1 VGRVGRGFATVA
13 LAVALGLNLA
23 ACAIAPPDLD
33 APPSQPPAPSD
44 PVDTE
49 PTAIVSIAAVDVDG
63 EHITVAGFVTE
74 LAEDGGSCLFILT
87 SEITNARVDASTTG
101 VENVTTTSCGSTQV
115 AVADLSR
122 GPWQVVLEYRSDQLE
137 TTSEPLAVEVP

>member
-1 VGRVGRGFATVA
+1 MARVGRGFAAVA
-13 LAVALGLNLA
+13 LAVIVGVNLV
-23 ACAIAPPDLD
+23 ACAVAPPELT
-33 APPSQPPAPSD
+33 PSQPPAPSD
-44 PVDTE
+44 PVASE
-49 PTAIVSIAAVDVDG
+49 PTAVVSIAAVDVDG
-63 EHITVAGFVTE
+63 EHVTVGGFVTG

-101 VENVTTTSCGSTQV
+101 IENVTTTSCGSTQV